1 MATAASKMN
10 RAYWRKRAV
19 RQAQQQMQADEKL
32 NQDIARE
39 YERILHE
46 LDQELASFYTRY
58 AENESISFTGAR
70 RLLKDAE
77 FEDFRMSLDEFREKA
92 IAGGYDKELNEI
104 YLRTRVSRL
113 QALQTQIRL
122 RIQELFQEQQEQMH
136 DHLAGIYTDTY
147 YQTVYAVSQQTPVLA
162 SFARVDTDTVEKLL
176 SKPWLGSDFSSRIWA
191 DRDKL
196 LRELETAL
204 SRSFVRGEPLQ
215 RTSKQFAE
223 RMGVSQSR
231 AATLIHT
238 ESAHAA
244 AEATAR
250 GYQETG
256 VGEYLFDASLDL
268 KTCPICG
275 AMDGMTFL
283 SLIHI

>member
-136 DHLAGIYTDTY
+136 DHLAGIYT
-147 YQTVYAVSQQTPVLA
+147 
-162 SFARVDTDTVEKLL
+162 
-176 SKPWLGSDFSSRIWA
+176 
-191 DRDKL
+191 
-196 LRELETAL
+196 
-204 SRSFVRGEPLQ
+204 
-215 RTSKQFAE
+215 
-223 RMGVSQSR
+223 
-231 AATLIHT
+231 
-238 ESAHAA
+238 
-244 AEATAR
+244 
-250 GYQETG
+250 
-256 VGEYLFDASLDL
+256 
-268 KTCPICG
+268 
-275 AMDGMTFL
+275 
-283 SLIHI
+283 